1 MVKFQSKRIEFFE
14 IFIALIICL
23 ILLSSISDIV
33 YSQEYEKDIVFKAQK
48 NLQELGY
55 NPGPLDGIYGKKTQR
70 ALKKFQHDNDLSIT
84 GKLDSMTKEKLN
96 IISSEKSVPKRK
108 IPVISIQG
116 RIIEALENNWELK
129 KVQIENDIITVIPN
143 IDFINKQKYASMI
156 RKICRHADI
165 PKQFKQI
172 WILNASQNQGW
183 VLLQTEK
190 CCNQI
195 MYTLSNRVNKL
206 IFSYSADVLVFE
218 SR

>member
-1 MVKFQSKRIEFFE
+1 MVKFQSKSIEFFE
-14 IFIALIICL
+14 IFFALII
-23 ILLSSISDIV
+23 IIVLSSISDIV
-33 YSQEYEKDIVFKAQK
+33 YSQDYESEIVLKAQK

-96 IISSEKSVPKRK
+96 IISSAKSVPKRN

-116 RIIEALENNWELK
+116 RIIEALKNNWEIK
-129 KVQIENDIITVIPN
+129 KVQIENDRITVIPN
-143 IDFINKQKYASMI
+143 IDLITKQKYASMI
-156 RKICRHADI
+156 LKICRHARV
-165 PKQFKQI
+165 PNQFKQI

-190 CCNQI
+190 CCRQI
-195 MYTLSNRVNKL
+195 MYALSNQVNKL
-206 IFSYSADVLVFE
+206 IFRYSADVLIFE
-218 SR
+218 TR